1 MTAHIDHLVVTAPDL
16 ASGLALVTRALG
28 VELQAGGKHVRMA
41 THNLVLKLGPSIYLE
56 VISPD
61 PDGTPPGRPRWFEL
75 DDGGPPR
82 LAGWVARTTDIRTAA
97 AAASEPLGPIA
108 EMSRG
113 DLNWLITIP
122 EDGKLPLGGAG
133 PAALIE
139 WRTDFHPASR
149 MRETGCSLLALQA
162 FHPEPARVS
171 RLYGSIGLRDQISVA
186 SGERPHLVARFQ
198 TPAGPRSL
206 SGP

>member
-16 ASGLALVTRALG
+16 ASGMALVTRALG

-61 PDGTPPGRPRWFEL
+61 PDGTPPGRSRWFEL

-82 LAGWVARTTDIRTAA
+82 LAGWAARTTDIRTTA
-97 AAASEPLGPIA
+97 AAASEPLGTIA

-122 EDGKLPLGGAG
+122 EDGRLPLGGPG
-133 PAALIE
+133 PALIE
-139 WRTDFHPASR
+139 WRTDSHPASR

-171 RLYGSIGLRDQISVA
+171 RLYDSIGLRDQVSVA
-186 SGERPHLVARFQ
+186 PGERPSLVARFQ
-198 TPAGPRSL
+198 TPGGPRTLAGP
-206 SGP
+206 

>member
-16 ASGLALVTRALG
+16 ASGVALVARALG
-28 VELQAGGKHVRMA
+28 VEPQAGGKHVPMA
-41 THNLVLKLGPSIYLE
+41 THNLVFKLGPSIYLE
-56 VISPD
+56 VISAD

-75 DDGGPPR
+75 DDGAPPR
-82 LAGWVARTTDIRTAA
+82 LAGWVARTTDIRATA

-122 EDGKLPLGGAG
+122 GDGRLPLGGPG
-133 PAALIE
+133 PALIE
-139 WRTDFHPASR
+139 WRTDSHPATR
-149 MRETGCSLLALQA
+149 MRETGSSLLLLQA

-171 RLYGSIGLRDQISVA
+171 RLYDSIGLRDQVSVA
-186 SGERPHLVARFQ
+186 AGERPYLVARFQ
-198 TPAGPRSL
+198 TPAGPRTL
-206 SGP
+206 GGP